1 MDLVQ
6 REWELKRRL
15 SERREVLERNIEASC
30 QAKSQLISPPEVGAS
45 LSANRFSCSGSKAN
59 KQAVTRL
66 PASVLPFWY
75 IFSSPPLLPLSPS
88 LLLFSAMTNSPFL
101 PSFPPSQRND
111 IPIMADS
118 TPTTTSTVTPTATT
132 TNTSS
137 SSTDSKLE
145 VEPSVEN
152 NNNPAKPDTT
162 TSVPISENKKSPC
175 KKHPGKETD
184 SSNRKKKKK
193 KNPKA
198 SSIATPSSD
207 SSSSSSSSDSSDQD
221 ESDDDASS
229 SASEVERKH
238 HRKRSKAKK
247 KALKHS
253 RKKKSSSRYQSDSE
267 LETDPNDDD
276 DVSSMDEKTLKKV
289 IQMLKLRK
297 AKKNRSKEDSTE
309 DPYGDDDESE
319 DSDDVDLRLA
329 KLKLSRQGK
338 HRRKRR
344 SDSYND
350 TQKRKRKRAASKM
363 AFKRVDQLWDNTIH
377 NYKLTETVDDPT
389 ANEWDQ
395 YLFTVRRKFDWDN
408 KYLETVVDL
417 KSKHLRDALGKVMDG
432 VKGVSLVQET
442 AVVDPNMLFL
452 YLEETRQ
459 YMKELRQQAKT
470 EKKKKARKIANLKAA
485 HLKVLIKY
493 LDTDYAETKKTL
505 YPLLDSNMITF
516 DLLWA
521 LFKPNTIAYSTTYGN
536 QDEPRAFKIEYAT
549 KESSFMKGQWYSI
562 EGRYLE
568 YDGKTF
574 GMGNMAAEVES
585 FKGARK
591 ITSLSCYP
599 LKYHREAEEVKKK
612 LVERGKKFVALRGM
626 NYRFHKG
633 MAFYKKK
640 RSVIK
645 VNINGRVMIDPAIHR
660 RINPNYPISTVRPKD
675 PDFLDASDDD
685 DSDGGCCCAASDSD
699 SDGYSHHRR
708 DSDAPRIRY
717 KLVRDKEGKPH
728 VVEVELDENG
738 NEIQKEDMEEVEDP
752 SQRDFTEEELLI
764 ASPVVLG
771 FAFSEK
777 LWLEFSISGISE
789 IEWNEDA
796 FDSLVLPENQKSIV
810 KALVESHTFCAAQ
823 NIDDVIQ
830 GKGKGLVAVLHGPPG
845 TGKTLTAEGI
855 AELLKRPLYMVSAGE
870 LGTDSRTLE
879 AELNKILDI
888 AHSWGAVLLLDEAD
902 IFLEK
907 RTIQDIHRNALVSIF
922 LRLLEY
928 FQGILFLTTNR
939 VETFDDAFQSRI
951 HVALRY
957 GDLTTKAKRS
967 VWKMFL
973 ERVQAKEGVQT
984 ATFTEKDFD
993 VLARHNL
1000 NGRQIKNSV
1009 RTAQALA
1016 VNEKSPL
1023 SMEHIKRVL
1032 DVAETFDHDLRGG
1045 TGYLDA
1051 MRSYT

>member
-1 MDLVQ
+1 
-6 REWELKRRL
+6 
-15 SERREVLERNIEASC
+15 
-30 QAKSQLISPPEVGAS
+30 
-45 LSANRFSCSGSKAN
+45 
-59 KQAVTRL
+59 
-66 PASVLPFWY
+66 
-75 IFSSPPLLPLSPS
+75 
-88 LLLFSAMTNSPFL
+88 
-101 PSFPPSQRND
+101 
-111 IPIMADS
+111 MADS
-118 TPTTTSTVTPTATT
+118 PNPTTSTADHEADPAVDNTAVKTDAKPAVTVSENTNNNAACQKHPAKEQGRSSRKRDAKKSKKSGKSSSIVTPTDDSESDE
-132 TNTSS
+132 SS
-137 SSTDSKLE
+137 SSDGSSTSNLDSE
-145 VEPSVEN
+145 E
-152 NNNPAKPDTT
+152 D
-162 TSVPISENKKSPC
+162 
-175 KKHPGKETD
+175 D
-184 SSNRKKKKK
+184 
-193 KNPKA
+193 
-198 SSIATPSSD
+198 D
-207 SSSSSSSSDSSDQD
+207 SSSDSSELELERRPRRRGTKAKGKRNLKRSKKKKHRSRYED
-221 ESDDDASS
+221 ESDTGSDAEDTEQDDFYDEKQLRKLIRRLKLKQAEMLAPVEESS
-229 SASEVERKH
+229 EDQGYEDGDENILNMSLSLAKKELKSIQGEG
-238 HRKRSKAKK
+238 KRVKLLGGRGLVDPLGNPQKGFAQRSLQKKLKK
-247 KALKHS
+247 KA
-253 RKKKSSSRYQSDSE
+253 
-267 LETDPNDDD
+267 
-276 DVSSMDEKTLKKV
+276 
-289 IQMLKLRK
+289 
-297 AKKNRSKEDSTE
+297 
-309 DPYGDDDESE
+309 G
-319 DSDDVDLRLA
+319 
-329 KLKLSRQGK
+329 
-338 HRRKRR
+338 
-344 SDSYND
+344 
-350 TQKRKRKRAASKM
+350 SKM

-377 NYKLTETVDDPT
+377 KFKLTETVDDPD

-395 YLFTVRRKFDWDN
+395 YLFTVRRKFDWEG
-408 KYLETVVDL
+408 KYIETVVDL
-417 KSKHLRDALGKVMDG
+417 KSKHLREALGKVMDG

-452 YLEETRQ
+452 YLEETREH
-459 YMKELRQQAKT
+459 MKALKKEAKA
-470 EKKKKARKIANLKAA
+470 EKKKKARKLAALKAH

-505 YPLLDSNMITF
+505 YPLLEANTITF

-521 LFKPNTIAYSTTYGN
+521 LFKPNTIAYAPTYGN

-574 GMGNMAAEVES
+574 GMGTMAAEVEA

-591 ITSLSCYP
+591 ITSLGCYP
-599 LKYHREAEEVKKK
+599 LKYHREADEIKTK
-612 LVERGKKFVALRGM
+612 LIERGKKFVALRGM

-633 MAFYKKK
+633 MAFFKKK
-640 RSVIK
+640 RTVIK

-675 PDFLDASDDD
+675 PDLLD
-685 DSDGGCCCAASDSD
+685 DSDEDSEEGCCCESGSE
-699 SDGYSHHRR
+699 SEHSHGERR
-708 DSDAPRIRY
+708 DSDAPKIRY
-717 KLVRDKEGKPH
+717 KVVRNKDGPNRLQ
-728 VVEVELDENG
+728 VVAVEVDENG
-738 NEIQKEDMEEVEDP
+738 NEIEKEDMEEVADAAE
-752 SQRDFTEEELLI
+752 RDFTEEELLI

-777 LWLEFSISGISE
+777 LWLEFSISGVSD

-796 FDSLVLPENQKSIV
+796 FDSLVLPGNQKSIV

-830 GKGKGLVAVLHGPPG
+830 GKGRGLVAVLHGPPG

-973 ERVQAKEGVQT
+973 EKVQAMDGVQ
-984 ATFTEKDFD
+984 ASNFTDKDFD
-993 VLARHNL
+993 MLSRHNL

-1016 VNEKSPL
+1016 VNEKTPL

-1032 DVAETFDHDLRGG
+1032 DVAQTFDHDLRGG
-1045 TGYLDA
+1045 TGYMDA

>member
-1 MDLVQ
+1 
-6 REWELKRRL
+6 
-15 SERREVLERNIEASC
+15 
-30 QAKSQLISPPEVGAS
+30 
-45 LSANRFSCSGSKAN
+45 
-59 KQAVTRL
+59 
-66 PASVLPFWY
+66 
-75 IFSSPPLLPLSPS
+75 
-88 LLLFSAMTNSPFL
+88 
-101 PSFPPSQRND
+101 
-111 IPIMADS
+111 MADS
-118 TPTTTSTVTPTATT
+118 PNPTTSTADHEADPAVDNTAVKADAKPAVTVSENTNNKAACQKHPSKEQGRSSRKRDTKKKSKKSGKTSSIVTP
-132 TNTSS
+132 SD
-137 SSTDSKLE
+137 DSE
-145 VEPSVEN
+145 
-152 NNNPAKPDTT
+152 
-162 TSVPISENKKSPC
+162 
-175 KKHPGKETD
+175 
-184 SSNRKKKKK
+184 
-193 KNPKA
+193 
-198 SSIATPSSD
+198 SD
-207 SSSSSSSSDSSDQD
+207 ESSSSDGSSTSNLDSEEDDDTFSDSSELELERRPRRRGTKAKGKRNLKRSKKKKHRSRYED
-221 ESDDDASS
+221 ESDTGSDAEDTEQDDLYDEKQLRKLIRKLKLKQAEMLAPVEESS
-229 SASEVERKH
+229 EDQEYDDGDEDILNMSLSLAKKELKLIQGEGKRVKSLGGRGLVDPLGNPQKGSAQRNLQK
-238 HRKRSKAKK
+238 KLKK
-247 KALKHS
+247 KA
-253 RKKKSSSRYQSDSE
+253 
-267 LETDPNDDD
+267 
-276 DVSSMDEKTLKKV
+276 
-289 IQMLKLRK
+289 
-297 AKKNRSKEDSTE
+297 
-309 DPYGDDDESE
+309 G
-319 DSDDVDLRLA
+319 
-329 KLKLSRQGK
+329 
-338 HRRKRR
+338 
-344 SDSYND
+344 
-350 TQKRKRKRAASKM
+350 SKM

-377 NYKLTETVDDPT
+377 KFKLTETVDDPD

-395 YLFTVRRKFDWDN
+395 YLFTVRRKFDWEG
-408 KYLETVVDL
+408 KYIETVVDL
-417 KSKHLRDALGKVMDG
+417 KSKHLREALGKVMDG
-432 VKGVSLVQET
+432 VKGVSLVQES

-452 YLEETRQ
+452 YLEETREH
-459 YMKELRQQAKT
+459 MKDLKKEAKT
-470 EKKKKARKIANLKAA
+470 EKKKKARKLAALKAH

-505 YPLLDSNMITF
+505 YPLLEANTITF

-521 LFKPNTIAYSTTYGN
+521 LFKPNTIAYAPTYGN

-574 GMGNMAAEVES
+574 GMGTMAAEVEA

-591 ITSLSCYP
+591 ITSLGCYP
-599 LKYHREAEEVKKK
+599 LKYHREADEIKTK
-612 LVERGKKFVALRGM
+612 LIERGKKFVALRGM

-633 MAFYKKK
+633 MAFFKKK
-640 RSVIK
+640 RTVIK

-675 PDFLDASDDD
+675 PDLLD
-685 DSDGGCCCAASDSD
+685 DSDEDSEGGCCCETGSESEQ
-699 SDGYSHHRR
+699 SHGERR
-708 DSDAPRIRY
+708 DSDAPKIKY
-717 KLVRDKEGKPH
+717 KVVRNKDGPNRLQ
-728 VVEVELDENG
+728 VVAVEVDENG
-738 NEIQKEDMEEVEDP
+738 NEIEKEDMEEVADAAE
-752 SQRDFTEEELLI
+752 RDFTEEELLI

-777 LWLEFSISGISE
+777 LWLEFSISGVSD

-796 FDSLVLPENQKSIV
+796 FDSLVLPGNQKSIV

-830 GKGKGLVAVLHGPPG
+830 GKGRGLVAVLHGPPG

-973 ERVQAKEGVQT
+973 EKVQAMDGVQT
-984 ATFTEKDFD
+984 SNFTDKDFD
-993 VLARHNL
+993 MLSRHNL

-1016 VNEKSPL
+1016 VNEKTPL

-1045 TGYLDA
+1045 TGYMDA

>member
-1 MDLVQ
+1 MAD
-6 REWELKRRL
+6 
-15 SERREVLERNIEASC
+15 ASGPV
-30 QAKSQLISPPEVGAS
+30 S
-45 LSANRFSCSGSKAN
+45 
-59 KQAVTRL
+59 
-66 PASVLPFWY
+66 
-75 IFSSPPLLPLSPS
+75 SSPE
-88 LLLFSAMTNSPFL
+88 
-101 PSFPPSQRND
+101 
-111 IPIMADS
+111 
-118 TPTTTSTVTPTATT
+118 
-132 TNTSS
+132 
-137 SSTDSKLE
+137 SKLDADPP
-145 VEPSVEN
+145 VDTPPVKSDPKAPVSVSD
-152 NNNPAKPDTT
+152 P
-162 TSVPISENKKSPC
+162 VPKKSVC
-175 KKHPGKETD
+175 SKHAAKDQDP
-184 SSNRKKKKK
+184 NRSKKKKSHR
-193 KNPKA
+193 KA
-198 SSIATPSSD
+198 ASIVTPSDD
-207 SSSSSSSSDSSDQD
+207 SSSELNSSSEESSAEST
-221 ESDDDASS
+221 SDDEDAQ
-229 SASEVERKH
+229 SASESDAESDRKQ
-238 HRKRSKAKK
+238 RRRRAKNKIK
-247 KALKHS
+247 KSLKSVS
-253 RKKKSSSRYQSDSE
+253 RKKKSRSHQTESADSDLEDSSDS
-267 LETDPNDDD
+267 D
-276 DVSSMDEKTLKKV
+276 SSLDEKTLKKLV
-289 IQMLKLRK
+289 
-297 AKKNRSKEDSTE
+297 
-309 DPYGDDDESE
+309 
-319 DSDDVDLRLA
+319 A
-329 KLKLSRQGK
+329 KLKAKRSKKSRSKDDSSEEQQDDDDDADEDADADELALLLAKQKLASLRVKLADG
-338 HRRKRR
+338 RRKGRGRR
-344 SDSYND
+344 GSGDGNTD
-350 TQKRKRKRAASKM
+350 GQKGSSQKSKGRKKAASKI

-377 NYKLTETVDDPT
+377 NFKLTETVDDPD

-417 KSKHLRDALGKVMDG
+417 KSKYLRDALSKVMDG

-459 YMKELRQQAKT
+459 YMKDLRQLAKT
-470 EKKKKARKIANLKAA
+470 EKKKKARKLAEIKAS
-485 HLKVLIKY
+485 HLKVLVKY

-505 YPLLDSNMITF
+505 YPLLDSSMITF

-521 LFKPNTIAYSTTYGN
+521 IFKPNTVAYSSTYGN

-568 YDGKTF
+568 YDGKAF
-574 GMGNMAAEVES
+574 GMGTMAAEVES

-599 LKYHREAEEVKKK
+599 LKYHREAESVKAK
-612 LVERGKKFVALRGM
+612 LIERGKKFVALRGM
-626 NYRFHKG
+626 NYRYHKG

-645 VNINGRVMIDPAIHR
+645 VNINGRVMVDPAIHR

-675 PDFLDASDDD
+675 PDYLDGSDDD
-685 DSDGGCCCAASDSD
+685 GSNNGCCCILSDSE
-699 SDGYSHHRR
+699 SEQTYGQPR
-708 DSDAPRIRY
+708 DSDTPQLLF
-717 KLVRDKEGKPH
+717 KVVRDKEGKPH

-738 NEIQKEDMEEVEDP
+738 NEIVKENMDEVADP
-752 SQRDFTEEELLI
+752 SDREFTEEELLI

-796 FDSLVLPENQKSIV
+796 FDSLVLPDNQKSIV
-810 KALVESHTFCAAQ
+810 KALVESHTFRAAQ

-870 LGTDSRTLE
+870 LGTDPRTLE

-957 GDLTTKAKRS
+957 GELTTKAKRS

-973 ERVQAKEGVQT
+973 ERVQAKEGVET

-993 VLARHNL
+993 LLARHNL

-1016 VNEKSPL
+1016 VNEQNPL
-1023 SMEHIKRVL
+1023 SMEHIRRVL
-1032 DVAETFDHDLRGG
+1032 EVAETFDRDLRGG
-1045 TGYLDA
+1045 SGYLDA